1 MGFWK
6 SHISFTFGN
15 NPECDGVI
23 STTFPIYFEGNY
35 APCTNTKTLFAFDRY
50 DKSGGLL
57 LLLFLL
63 EAAFPLLLV
72 KWIRG
77 RVVET
82 HCSKN

>member
-1 MGFWK
+1 MVFWE
-6 SHISFTFGN
+6 SHILFTFSN
-15 NPECDGVI
+15 NVKSDGVI

-57 LLLFLL
+57 LLL

-82 HCSKN
+82 QCSNQSF